1 MSTKRLL
8 APLIPAWALCAAAVA
23 ADPVKVEKED
33 DHVSP
38 VMAEVTFSDN
48 TTRKVLVYGVGGDPE
63 KGKGYHSHF
72 LRAASKEGTDV
83 RVWLDTLGALKAAT
97 EEEVAAVLKDG
108 TERRLKHGNQVLHFA
123 NPDDSREFAFLAKL
137 KGVKFLKPARKDGS
151 GKAMFDHW
159 LYSPYTGE
167 KLPRED

>member
-1 MSTKRLL
+1 MSTKCLLALL
-8 APLIPAWALCAAAVA
+8 APAWVLCAAAVA
-23 ADPVKVEKED
+23 ADPLKVEKED
-33 DHVSP
+33 GHVSP
-38 VMAEVTFSDN
+38 VTAEITFADN
-48 TTRKVLVYGVGGDPE
+48 TSRKVLVYGAGGDPE
-63 KGKGYHSHF
+63 KGKGYHSHV
-72 LRAASKEGTDV
+72 LQATGKEGTDV
-83 RVWLDTLGALKAAT
+83 RVWLDTLGAIKGAT
-97 EEEVAAVLKDG
+97 EEEVVVVLKDG

-167 KLPRED
+167 KLPKDD

>member
-1 MSTKRLL
+1 MSTKRPL
-8 APLIPAWALCAAAVA
+8 AVLTPAWVLCAAAVA
-23 ADPVKVEKED
+23 ADPLKVEKED

-38 VMAEVTFSDN
+38 VTAEVTFADN

-63 KGKGYHSHF
+63 KGKGYHPHF
-72 LRAASKEGTDV
+72 LRATSKEGTDV
-83 RVWLDTLGALKAAT
+83 RVWLDTLGAIKGPT
-97 EEEVAAVLKDG
+97 EEEVLVVLKDG

-123 NPDDSREFAFLAKL
+123 NPDDSREFDFLAKL
-137 KGVKFLKPARKDGS
+137 KEVKFLRPARKDGS

-167 KLPRED
+167 KLPKGD